1 MLSFRQEYFTAFRL
15 EYSTAFRLEYSTA
28 FRLEY
33 CPVFLHQATLIC
45 IPAFRLAQYSSAFRL
60 AEYPSAFRLEYIMHS
75 GKSNFCFPAF
85 KQEMSSACL
94 NSGKNNLLHA
104 AFRKVHAFIKVRLLS
119 CKTAF
124 K

>member
-60 AEYPSAFRLEYIMHS
+60 AEYPSAFRLEYIRQFCIQAKVTSALLHS
-75 GKSNFCFPAF
+75 SKRC
-85 KQEMSSACL
+85 
-94 NSGKNNLLHA
+94 LLHA
-104 AFRKVHAFIKVRLLS
+104 
-119 CKTAF
+119 
-124 K
+124 